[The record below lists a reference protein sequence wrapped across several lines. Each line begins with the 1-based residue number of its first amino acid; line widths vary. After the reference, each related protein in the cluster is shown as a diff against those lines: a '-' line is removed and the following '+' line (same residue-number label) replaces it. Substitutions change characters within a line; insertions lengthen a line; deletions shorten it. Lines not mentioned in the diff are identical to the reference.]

1 MAATVRRTSCNLCEA
16 ICGVLVTVEDG
27 RVTDIRGDES
37 DPLSHGHI
45 CPKAVALKDLQ
56 EDPDR
61 LRTPVRRTASGWE
74 PMDWPAAYALV
85 ADRLLAIQREH
96 GRNAVGVYLG
106 NPNVHS
112 LGAMTHMPT
121 ALRLLR
127 TRNRFSATSVDQLP
141 HMLASYLLY
150 GHQLMVPVADI
161 DRTSYLLMLG
171 ANPLASNGSM
181 MTAPGFGRR
190 LRELRRR
197 GGRVVV
203 IDPRRTETA
212 AVANEHH
219 FVRPGTDAAFL
230 LALIHQVIAD
240 GHARPASYVD
250 GLDAVTAAVAE
261 WTPERAAAATGI
273 PADVIRRIAGEFATA
288 DRAACYGRVGV
299 STQQFGAVC
308 QWAVQV
314 LNIITGN
321 LDRPG
326 GTMIPRPA
334 VDTLRGIGRGHVGV
348 WKSRVRGLAEFGGE
362 LPASAMAEEMLTPG
376 EGQIRAMVTIAGN
389 PVLSTPNGRRLD
401 EGLAGLEF
409 MVAVDPYINE
419 TTRHADVILPPTP
432 PLERDH
438 YDLAFHQLA
447 VRNTARWN
455 SAPLPRDKSARH
467 DWEIFRDLGLELLR
481 RGPLSRQKLLATAR
495 LRLSPAR
502 VVDLGLR
509 TGPYRLSLRK
519 LRKSPGGID
528 LGPLQPSLP
537 GALYTRNKRIDLAQ
551 ASILDDLPRLA
562 SHLVAVGNPD
572 DLMLIGRRHLRSNNS
587 WMHNSAR
594 LVKGKPRHQ
603 LLMNPADLARRSLTD
618 GELVEVTSAAG
629 SLSVEVAASN
639 DMMPGVVSLPHGF
652 GHGLPGVRLSVAGQ
666 VAGASVNDV
675 TDDAVTDALGG
686 TATLNGVP
694 VKVSK
699 AAARGDLGQEA
710 GALNK
715 S

>member
-61 LRTPVRRTASGWE
+61 LTTPVRRTASGWE
-74 PMDWPAAYALV
+74 PMDWPAAHALV

-212 AVANEHH
+212 AVADEHH

-240 GHARPASYVD
+240 GLARPASYVD
-250 GLDAVTAAVAE
+250 GLDAVTAAVSE

-273 PADVIRRIAGEFATA
+273 PAEAIRRIAGEFAGA
-288 DRAACYGRVGV
+288 ERAACYGRVGV

-389 PVLSTPNGRRLD
+389 PVLSTPNGRKLD

-455 SAPLPRDKSARH
+455 SAVLPRSESARH

-481 RGPLSRQKLLATAR
+481 RAPLSRQKLLATAR

-509 TGPYRLSLRK
+509 IGPYKLSLRK

-528 LGPLQPSLP
+528 LGPLQPALP
-537 GALYTRNKRIDLAQ
+537 GALYTKNKRIDLAQ
-551 ASILDDLPRLA
+551 PAVFDDLPRLA
-562 SHLVAVGNPD
+562 AHLVALSNTDELV
-572 DLMLIGRRHLRSNNS
+572 LIGRRHLRSNNS

-603 LLMNPADLARRSLTD
+603 LLMHPTDLARRSLTD

-629 SLSVEVAASN
+629 TLSVEVAASN

-652 GHGLPGVRLSVAGQ
+652 GHGLPGVRLTVAGR
-666 VAGASVNDV
+666 VKGASVNDV

-686 TATLNGVP
+686 TAALNGVP
-694 VKVSK
+694 VKVSG
-699 AAARGDLGQEA
+699 ARR
-710 GALNK
+710 